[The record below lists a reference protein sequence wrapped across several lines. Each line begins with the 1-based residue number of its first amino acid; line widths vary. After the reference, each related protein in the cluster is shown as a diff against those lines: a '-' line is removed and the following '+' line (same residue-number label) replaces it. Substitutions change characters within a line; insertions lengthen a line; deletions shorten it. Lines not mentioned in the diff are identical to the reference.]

1 MPATAESESAITGES
16 VSRRILALFTIGFF
30 LVLIGIAVI
39 IVASLSSDQ
48 NGSVS
53 MGAVIFIGPLPIVLG
68 VGPDASWLIIV
79 SIILAVLTIVMIL
92 ATHQKPVKKNV
103 E

>member
-1 MPATAESESAITGES
+1 MTAAAESESAINGEF

-48 NGSVS
+48 NGSAS
-53 MGAVIFIGPLPIVLG
+53 MGAVIFIGPFPIVLG
-68 VGPDASWLIIV
+68 VGPDASWLITV
-79 SIILAVLTIVMIL
+79 SIILAVLAIVMIL
-92 ATHQKPVKKNV
+92 ATHLKPVKKNIV
-103 E
+103 

>member
-16 VSRRILALFTIGFF
+16 VSRRILALFMLGFF

-39 IVASLSSDQ
+39 IAASLSSYQ

-53 MGAVIFIGPLPIVLG
+53 MGAVIFIGPFPIVLG
-68 VGPDASWLIIV
+68 VGPDAIWLIIV

-92 ATHQKPVKKNV
+92 VTCQKPVKKNV
-103 E
+103 D

>member
-1 MPATAESESAITGES
+1 
-16 VSRRILALFTIGFF
+16 
-30 LVLIGIAVI
+30 
-39 IVASLSSDQ
+39 
-48 NGSVS
+48 

-79 SIILAVLTIVMIL
+79 SIILAVLTTIMIL

-103 E
+103 D